1 MSATVTQSV
10 GSPAAAVKTSK
21 VAGRRE
27 LHFTKIAEIQADAE
41 SLARGNVRQL
51 GNWTLGTALAHLART
66 MKMSLDGAHFRPNF
80 MIRLFAPLIKKRLL
94 RGPMSPGF
102 KLPPAAAKE
111 LVPETPL
118 STEQGLNE
126 LGAAIERLNRESKR
140 APSPVFG
147 QMTREEWDQLHLR
160 HAELHLSFF
169 VPE

>member
-1 MSATVTQSV
+1 
-10 GSPAAAVKTSK
+10 
-21 VAGRRE
+21 
-27 LHFTKIAEIQADAE
+27 
-41 SLARGNVRQL
+41 
-51 GNWTLGTALAHLART
+51 
-66 MKMSLDGAHFRPNF
+66 

-111 LVPETPL
+111 LIPETPI
-118 STEQGLNE
+118 SAEPGLNE
-126 LGAAIERLNRESKR
+126 LRSAIERLNCETHR

-147 QMTREEWDQLHLR
+147 KMTREEWDQLHLR